1 MSHPVPRSG
10 LLWFCMALAMSP
22 SVAAARGDEQ
32 RAAEN
37 DPWALVK
44 LPRLAP
50 GNASQD
56 EPADAATGAA
66 AAPDADAAK
75 SAERA
80 EPPPRPL
87 ARAGAAA
94 GDRTIA
100 RSESRS
106 DGGWMRTTAALA
118 AVIVVILLL
127 AWGYRTISGGARLP
141 LRRGRQ
147 PGALE
152 VLARSSLS
160 PRHAICLVRVG
171 PRLVLI
177 GVSPDRLT
185 ALDVLADADIAARVG
200 GEAARTRPDSHAA
213 EFERFLEREARQYP
227 NADDEDEAITPD
239 EQRVHAIRRT
249 LAAAAARLAPAGGAK
264 S

>member
-1 MSHPVPRSG
+1 MSHAVRRSD
-10 LLWFCMALAMSP
+10 LLWFCMVLATWP
-22 SVAAARGDEQ
+22 GFAVARGDEQ
-32 RAAEN
+32 RAAAD

-50 GNASQD
+50 GSPDED
-56 EPADAATGAA
+56 EPAATATDA
-66 AAPDADAAK
+66 PSVSDADSAK
-75 SAERA
+75 SAARA
-80 EPPPRPL
+80 APPPRPL
-87 ARAGAAA
+87 TRTGAAA
-94 GDRTIA
+94 GDRTIS
-100 RSESRS
+100 RSENRS
-106 DGGWMRTTAALA
+106 DGGWLRTTASLA
-118 AVIVVILLL
+118 AVIAVILLL
-127 AWGYRTISGGARLP
+127 AWGYRAISGGARLP

-152 VLARSSLS
+152 VLARNSLS
-160 PRHAICLVRVG
+160 PRHALCLVRVG

-185 ALDVLADADIAARVG
+185 TLDVLADAEVAARLG
-200 GEAARTRPDSHAA
+200 GEAARTRSDSHAA
-213 EFERFLEREARQYP
+213 EFERFLDREAQQYTP
-227 NADDEDEAITPD
+227 ADEVDEAITPD